1 MEEMQKEQGVGNVED
16 MAILSRVVRVG
27 LSEKVTGKQTLK
39 RGDGMSCVDIW
50 NKVSSRRNNKCK
62 GPEAE
67 T

>member
-1 MEEMQKEQGVGNVED
+1 VEEMQKEQGIGNVKD

-27 LSEKVTGKQTLK
+27 LSEKVTGKQTPK
-39 RGDGMSCVDIW
+39 GGDGMNCVDVW